1 MKNIRYKFGSLTFF
15 IYLCNINRWKQKQ
28 WSSTLTHS
36 SRVQNLK
43 KKMIGME
50 NKGYELQQEFYK
62 QDSLL
67 FDELIEANNKKGG
80 NNGE

>member
-1 MKNIRYKFGSLTFF
+1 
-15 IYLCNINRWKQKQ
+15 
-28 WSSTLTHS
+28 
-36 SRVQNLK
+36 
-43 KKMIGME
+43 ME

-67 FDELIEANNKKGG
+67 FDELIEENNKKGG